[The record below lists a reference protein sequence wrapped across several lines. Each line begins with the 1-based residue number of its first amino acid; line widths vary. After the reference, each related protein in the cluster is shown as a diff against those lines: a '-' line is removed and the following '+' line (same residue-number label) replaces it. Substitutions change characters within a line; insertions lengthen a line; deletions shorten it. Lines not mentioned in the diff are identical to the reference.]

1 MTKPTHSSGGFLIA
15 LITLNAFIMNYLI
28 KYNISY
34 GLLSIAIYFYAS
46 HIGSL
51 FPDIDM
57 KNSFIS
63 KSHPLIHK
71 IFGKRFRHRGF
82 THSLL
87 AMIILY
93 IFIEKFIQIS
103 NDDIIIVSMCY
114 GFFIGYASH
123 LILDLITKEGIELLY
138 PFKKNISI
146 FFIKTNS
153 NGEKIFNRFL
163 KFIILIYIFYN
174 IYLITKNV
182 FHIDILS
189 NLNLNKF

>member
-1 MTKPTHSSGGFLIA
+1 MTKQTHSSGGFLIA

-57 KNSFIS
+57 KGSFIS

-71 IFGKRFRHRGF
+71 IFGKRLRHRGF

-93 IFIEKFIQIS
+93 IFIKNFIQIS
-103 NDDIIIVSMCY
+103 NEDIIIISMCY

-123 LILDLITKEGIELLY
+123 LILDLITKEGVELLY
-138 PFKKNISI
+138 PFKINISI

-153 NGEKIFNRFL
+153 NGEKIFNKFL
-163 KFIILIYIFYN
+163 KFIILMYIFYN

-182 FHIDILS
+182 FHVDILNYLS
-189 NLNLNKF
+189 LNKF

>member
-1 MTKPTHSSGGFLIA
+1 MTKQTHSSGGFLIA

-71 IFGKRFRHRGF
+71 IFGKHFRHRGF
-82 THSLL
+82 THSLIAIL
-87 AMIILY
+87 ILY
-93 IFIEKFIQIS
+93 IFIKNFIKIS
-103 NDDIIIVSMCY
+103 NEDIIIISMCY
-114 GFFIGYASH
+114 GFFIGYVSH
-123 LILDLITKEGIELLY
+123 LILDLITKEGVELLY

-153 NGEKIFNRFL
+153 NGEKIFNKFL
-163 KFIILIYIFYN
+163 KFIILLYILYN
-174 IYLITKNV
+174 IYLIMKNV
-182 FHIDILS
+182 FHVDILNYLS
-189 NLNLNKF
+189 LNRF

>member
-15 LITLNAFIMNYLI
+15 LITLNAFIMKYLI

-63 KSHPLIHK
+63 KSHPIVHR

-93 IFIEKFIQIS
+93 IFIKKFIEIS
-103 NDDIIIVSMCY
+103 NNDIIILSICY
-114 GFFIGYASH
+114 GFFVGYASH

-138 PFKKNISI
+138 PLKKNISI

-153 NGEKIFNRFL
+153 SGEKIFNKFL
-163 KFIILIYIFYN
+163 KLIILICIIYN
-174 IYLITKNV
+174 IFLITKNV
-182 FHIDILS
+182 FHVDIL
-189 NLNLNKF
+189 NHLGLNKL

>member
-1 MTKPTHSSGGFLIA
+1 MTKQTHSSGGFLIA

-57 KNSFIS
+57 KGSFIS

-93 IFIEKFIQIS
+93 IFIKNFIQIS
-103 NDDIIIVSMCY
+103 NEDIIIISMCY

-123 LILDLITKEGIELLY
+123 LILDLITKEGVELLY
-138 PFKKNISI
+138 PFKINISI

-153 NGEKIFNRFL
+153 NGEKIFNKFL
-163 KFIILIYIFYN
+163 KFIILMYIFYN

-182 FHIDILS
+182 FHVDILNYLS
-189 NLNLNKF
+189 LNKF